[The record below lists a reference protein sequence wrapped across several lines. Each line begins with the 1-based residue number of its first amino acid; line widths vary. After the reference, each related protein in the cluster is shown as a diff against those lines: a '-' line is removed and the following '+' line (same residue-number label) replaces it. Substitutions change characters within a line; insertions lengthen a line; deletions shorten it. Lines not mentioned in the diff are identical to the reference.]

1 MVARG
6 GRAVSATEGHD
17 GDNSLM
23 GWAVVTGTSTPLT
36 TVDEAAHHEFLEA
49 LHVITTAPETAAAAL
64 LRLGQENAALAAA
77 LNDIA
82 GMRELP
88 DGTWVADA
96 ECMNMRGRCWEHLG
110 KPDGGPDEWCH
121 TCVAEVAWC
130 AWKLGVLR

>member
-1 MVARG
+1 M
-6 GRAVSATEGHD
+6 SDHD
-17 GDNSLM
+17 GHTINV
-23 GWAVVTGTSTPLT
+23 GPI
-36 TVDEAAHHEFLEA
+36 TVADAIHVERAGQCRHDGEPWPCATRQRDRARDE
-49 LHVITTAPETAAAAL
+49 VDR
-64 LRLGQENAALAAA
+64 LRAENAALAAA

-121 TCVAEVAWC
+121 TCVAEVAWS